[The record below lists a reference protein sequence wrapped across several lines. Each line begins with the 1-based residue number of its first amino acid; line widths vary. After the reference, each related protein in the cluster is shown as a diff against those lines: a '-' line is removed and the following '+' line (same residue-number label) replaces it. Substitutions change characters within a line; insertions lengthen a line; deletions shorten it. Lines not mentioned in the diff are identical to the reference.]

1 MDDSNRRA
9 IQRIAEKL
17 SQTSDLKSRLS
28 LLEKMKQAADNN
40 ILKNSLSNWS
50 IQQSERHGESLKNDS
65 TLVPAAALLGELLPN
80 LQRKINQNLNDNG
93 SLHLPNTKSHI
104 LSGELDHLLRL
115 PFILNQTRPKFNHLY
130 TLSKKTRNDRENP
143 FHYCLYWSIWKTKFW
158 LVLINYCIFR
168 WVYGIFRHRTQL
180 MQPRNRS

>member
-9 IQRIAEKL
+9 ILQIAEKL

-28 LLEKMKQAADNN
+28 LLEKLKQTANN
-40 ILKNSLSNWS
+40 NLLKTSISNWS
-50 IQQSERHGESLKNDS
+50 IQQSERQNELLKNDS
-65 TLVPAAALLGELLPN
+65 TLAPSAALLGELLPN

-93 SLHLPNTKSHI
+93 SLHLPNSKSHI

-115 PFILNQTRPKFNHLY
+115 PFILNQTRPKFKYLY

-143 FHYCLYWSIWKTKFW
+143 FHYCLY
-158 LVLINYCIFR
+158 
-168 WVYGIFRHRTQL
+168 
-180 MQPRNRS
+180 